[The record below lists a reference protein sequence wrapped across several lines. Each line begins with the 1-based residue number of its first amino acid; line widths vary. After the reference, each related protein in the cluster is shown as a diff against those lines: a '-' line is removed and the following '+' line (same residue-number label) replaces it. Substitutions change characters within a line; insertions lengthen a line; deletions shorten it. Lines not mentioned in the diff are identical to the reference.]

1 MQDVL
6 KLEFGSQ
13 QFEYDKD
20 YLIYADFRKKAINI
34 ATNSSLVFIEE
45 YRKFKELDV
54 LIKQGFYLGN
64 LIINQVI
71 EHAVKDC
78 IELEMYDVNV
88 DVFMAHDYDNNIWKP
103 WLEVCSFINDQYVD
117 IECAKKSE
125 EERRAFRKATRLQL
139 VGGGFGLQGAAVGIL
154 KAGAVNAVTGIAH
167 SIFNSIGNAWDS
179 MNAYKKKCAIYEN
192 ENTLKALQSALSQ
205 SILNVYDNLAINLL
219 KLNVNNE
226 GNIRK
231 FNAIMDNLREN
242 RIPEDKVHTTLFEL
256 LKLNPMN
263 FSIYERL
270 DECVVDEKSYHDFL
284 NFKKIF
290 GICDYEVLNIKVN
303 NALNEA
309 DHQIAEMQLKAVDG
323 TDDDKLALL
332 KYCLT
337 YDLLTNKK
345 KYVSETTKLINCL
358 IGAKHTD
365 SLIFMAKRLIYMRHS
380 YENIVPNAIEFYK
393 SAIEN
398 GSARAAYELGKL
410 YYEGEAIKKD
420 IETADN
426 YFKKS
431 MELSTANDAY
441 IVAEMYQHGYG
452 VNKDEK
458 KAKEYYEKA
467 VELDSVEFNSDE
479 AALQLAR
486 FALIEEYTED
496 SELDCNKYAGDEAEI
511 QLALVSMVKD
521 KENKSNYY
529 YQLILDRYSDKKSH
543 VVADMY
549 ALGEFVYQDI
559 EKADEIYK
567 KIVIF
572 GDADIL
578 HKHFTSFLL
587 YRGKLSDNEKDRKVY
602 YTLAMHLGSKQAVA
616 RIAIDKIE
624 NFNGTDADLKKCE
637 ELFEQAIDYGDTE
650 AAIAIGDFYLKRYI
664 DFYKRNDIT
673 YPYYLEKA
681 VQYFCAAQKLGDPL
695 GAKKLGDICLDSN
708 YEIGNESQAIEYYI
722 QAGDLGDNEG
732 YECAAKIYLESK
744 YDNNVQE
751 ALKLYEKALSQGSSS
766 AALELGEIYSTIRYG
781 NKDFSKAIEY
791 YVKAGDL
798 GYREGYFKAAKT
810 YMNSEYEL
818 KNALEAI
825 KYFEKTGDLGDSEG
839 YLKIAEIYL
848 DNEIGLNDAYK
859 AVEYL
864 QKAVK
869 ADNAEA
875 MCILGSLYE
884 NGTGIEQNYDKALS
898 LYQKAWNLQ
907 CAKAAYLLGKYSLKT
922 GDVDNALNWFLLAC
936 DKHYSDAFYSAAEI
950 FYSKKDYANAHMYYW
965 HASKKFGYEEIAEAK
980 MKELMENE
988 VAKQEIEKNIESIN
1002 KNNQTNQTN
1011 QNNIR
1016 IQENIEKVSNVKK
1029 DDSPGCFT
1037 TIGGI
1042 IFWGLI
1048 IKWLFF

>member
-20 YLIYADFRKKAINI
+20 YLIYADFRKKAIHI

-54 LIKQGFYLGN
+54 LIKQGFHLGN

-78 IELEMYDVNV
+78 IDLEMYDVNV

-103 WLEVCSFINDQYVD
+103 WLEVCSIINDQYVD

-231 FNAIMDNLREN
+231 FNAIMDNLCEN

-263 FSIYERL
+263 CSIYERL

-303 NALNEA
+303 SALNET
-309 DHQIAEMQLKAVDG
+309 DPKMTELQLKAIDG
-323 TDDDKLALL
+323 NDDDKLALL
-332 KYCLT
+332 KYCST
-337 YDLLTNKK
+337 YDLLTNKE
-345 KYVSETTKLINCL
+345 KYVDETIKLIHCL
-358 IGAKHTD
+358 VGAKHIG
-365 SLIFMAKRLIYMRHS
+365 SLIFMAKRFIYMRHF
-380 YENIVPNAIEFYK
+380 YDNVVPNAISLYEMALEK
-393 SAIEN
+393 
-398 GSARAAYELGKL
+398 GSARAAYELGRL
-410 YYEGEAIKKD
+410 YYDGEIVEKD
-420 IETADN
+420 LETAAT
-426 YFKKS
+426 YFEKA
-431 MELSTANDAY
+431 MELSTDKDAY
-441 IVAEMYQHGYG
+441 IVAEMYKYGYG
-452 VNKDEK
+452 VDTDVK

-479 AALQLAR
+479 AARVLTMLSS
-486 FALIEEYTED
+486 IEEYKND
-496 SELDCNKYAGDEAEI
+496 GELNCNEYTGDEAEL
-511 QLALVSMVKD
+511 QLSAFSLAQDNK
-521 KENKSNYY
+521 NKSDYY
-529 YQLILDRYSDKKSH
+529 YQLILDRYADKKSH

-549 ALGEFVYQDI
+549 AYGEFVEQDI
-559 EKADEIYK
+559 KKADEIYK
-567 KIVIF
+567 EIVVD
-572 GDADIL
+572 GDPDIL
-578 HKHFTSFLL
+578 HKYFTEFLL
-587 YRGKLSDNEKDRKVY
+587 FKGELTDNKKDRDCY
-602 YTLAMHLGSKQAVA
+602 YTLAMCLGNKQAVGKTVTN
-616 RIAIDKIE
+616 KI
-624 NFNGTDADLKKCE
+624 NSFNGTDSDLKQCE
-637 ELFEQAIDYGDTE
+637 AVFEKAIKYGDTE
-650 AAIAIGDFYLKRYI
+650 VIIDIGNFYLKRYK
-664 DFYKRNDIT
+664 DYYKQDNAT
-673 YPYYLEKA
+673 NSGYLEKA
-681 VQYFCAAQKLGDPL
+681 VQYFSAAQELGDPL
-695 GAKKLGDICLDSN
+695 GAKKIGEICLDSV
-708 YEIGNESQAIEYYI
+708 YKMGNKSQAIDYFI
-722 QAGDLGDNEG
+722 QAGDLGDIKG
-732 YECAAKIYLESK
+732 YERAAKIYLESN
-744 YDNNVQE
+744 YDNNIQE
-751 ALKLYEKALSQGSSS
+751 AIKLYEKALSQGSSS
-766 AALELGEIYSTIRYG
+766 AALELGELYSTIRYG

-798 GYREGYFKAAKT
+798 GHREGYFKAAET
-810 YMNSEYEL
+810 CMNGEYEL
-818 KNALEAI
+818 KNTLEAI
-825 KYFEKTGDLGDSEG
+825 KYFEKAGDLGDIEG

-848 DNEIGLNDAYK
+848 NNEVGVYDASK
-859 AVEYL
+859 AVKYL
-864 QKAVK
+864 QKAVN
-869 ADNAEA
+869 ANNAEA

-884 NGTGIEQNYDKALS
+884 NGTGVEQNYDKALNF
-898 LYQKAWNLQ
+898 YQKAWNLQ
-907 CAKAAYLLGKYSLKT
+907 YAKAAYLLGQYSLRT
-922 GDVDNALNWFLLAC
+922 GDDDNALNWFLLAC
-936 DKHYSDAFYSAAEI
+936 EKDYTDAFYSAAEI
-950 FYSKKDYANAHMYYW
+950 YYSKKDYPNALTYYW
-965 HASKKFGYEEIAEAK
+965 YASQKTGYKELAEAK
-980 MKELMENE
+980 MNEIMENE
-988 VAKQEIEKNIESIN
+988 TAKKEIENILEEER
-1002 KNNQTNQTN
+1002 KNNQTKKN
-1011 QNNIR
+1011 
-1016 IQENIEKVSNVKK
+1016 NIEKVSNVKK